1 MPRTPLFRRAR
12 ARAAV
17 LALVA
22 AFIAAPLATNS
33 PAANAAPAAPT
44 PPPQYEV
51 TGSADIGRANE
62 GIAVDPDRGL
72 VYVASR
78 SAGLLRV
85 IDGTSL
91 DTLRTV
97 ALPEQPYQVLVGPR
111 GVVYVTL
118 YGGNNAPGSIAA
130 LEPGALGTA
139 TILPAGISP
148 AGLAI
153 SPDRT
158 RLYVSSFASPGG
170 IRVFDLSAP
179 TAPVQLPAL
188 SSPSWVDS
196 LTVSADGGTVYAAG
210 YNAGAVQAIDTS
222 TGGSRALWPT
232 GRFPHKIALTS
243 SGNRAVIALQ
253 GEAAATV
260 LDTGTG
266 VASASIPLANTYFQ
280 DEDPG
285 LGAMFITAPFTGT
298 VGVLDR
304 STGELAQRVDGV
316 DGAFFIAA
324 NPKTHAVYTTSAIG
338 SRLTRIEPAVRV
350 TNPQGV
356 VVTEGDDATFTAGIS
371 GIAADGVRWERRNG
385 ESAPWAPIPGASAA
399 SYTLPRAELA
409 DTGAQFRAVFTAG
422 AANWTTRAA
431 VLTVRGVAPSVVA
444 HPEDRSIR
452 PGGRAVF
459 EASATGSAPL
469 SVHWER
475 SSDDGTNWAV
485 VPGATG
491 TVFEAEFGAA
501 DSGTL
506 FRAVFENPF
515 GAAVSDPAELTVTA
529 GSDSSASSVADAA
542 ASASAGSDGTHGS
555 DGGPAGSGSGGS
567 HGSTGAGGAAAGTAD
582 ATGADGGPH
591 RGGLATT
598 GAPAPTA
605 ALAGAMTVLL
615 GGLALLSAAARR
627 RHRPR

>member
-1 MPRTPLFRRAR
+1 MPRAPLLRRAR
-12 ARAAV
+12 TRAAV

-22 AFIAAPLATNS
+22 AFIAAPLAAN
-33 PAANAAPAAPT
+33 PAAANAAAAAPT

-62 GIAVDPDRGL
+62 GIAVDPDRDL

-85 IDGTSL
+85 IDGASL

-97 ALPEQPYQVLVGPR
+97 DLPQQPYQVLVGPS

-118 YGGNNAPGSIAA
+118 YGGNNAPGSIAVMA
-130 LEPGALGTA
+130 PGATGTP
-139 TILPAGISP
+139 TVLPAGISP

-153 SPDRT
+153 SPDGS

-170 IRVFDLSAP
+170 IRVFDLSVP
-179 TAPVQLPAL
+179 TAPVELPTL
-188 SSPSWVDS
+188 GSPSWVDS

-210 YNAGAVQAIDTS
+210 YNAGAVQAIDTR

-324 NPKTHAVYTTSAIG
+324 NPRTHAVYTTSAIG

-371 GIAADGVRWERRNG
+371 GIAADGVRWERRSG
-385 ESAPWAPIPGASAA
+385 ESAPWAPIAEASAA

-422 AANWTTRAA
+422 AASWTTRAA
-431 VLTVRGVAPSVVA
+431 VLTVRGMAPSVVA

-452 PGGRAVF
+452 AGGRAVF

-469 SVHWER
+469 SVRWER
-475 SSDDGTNWAV
+475 SSDDGANWAV

-491 TVFEAEFGAA
+491 TVFEADFGTA

-529 GSDSSASSVADAA
+529 GSDSSASSTADAA
-542 ASASAGSDGTHGS
+542 ASASAGSDG
-555 DGGPAGSGSGGS
+555 GPAGSGSDGS
-567 HGSTGAGGAAAGTAD
+567 HGSTGAGGAAEATA
-582 ATGADGGPH
+582 ADGGTH

-605 ALAGAMTVLL
+605 ALAGAVTVLL
-615 GGLALLSAAARR
+615 GGLALLAAAARGR
-627 RHRPR
+627 RRPR